1 MNQTIGQRL
10 NVRVANFSNIDLP
23 GEHLL
28 KFDSEE
34 ITTIVGK
41 LRKYTDLPY
50 VFVAEKEKAGTIA
63 ELLSALKAIRSACY
77 PYALFSID
85 GGELDVGD
93 PDLDIV
99 KIHGADPKT
108 VRERIDAY
116 ALSKF
121 NYDGNKLRL
130 ANSDPL
136 PTKIDVAIIGAGITG
151 LYAANRLLEAGI
163 SFCILEKSGAVGGIW
178 SQYANRTSRVNSSE
192 CAYRLLEKK
201 TRSNRDHSGTWE
213 ILEDVAQL
221 AQNVSRRL
229 FIETEVAGIEA
240 TGNRYQ
246 IQLKRGDNAVALE
259 CKGVILAINDR
270 VGTPREVKWQNQSA
284 FQGKIVTGISNHTE
298 GIDWRNK
305 NVVIIGMGAFAVENT
320 RTALEGGARHVTV
333 VCRRHGTICP
343 KIIDYLNFI
352 TPYDEAYKHDK
363 KSNLLNMMYWK
374 KMYELSGATQ
384 PECWMGKIKHAGHT
398 ISVSDIWFVGHYLKK
413 IETISGE
420 ISGMTENGVI
430 VDGRHP
436 IQADIVVNSI
446 GFERNA
452 SVARELS
459 GCREIY
465 NNNYIAKDFM
475 YLADAYIDDDAF
487 NSLFGSSV
495 LEMVKFY
502 IEVFIM
508 FFDSPA
514 YDDMV
519 ATEGIE
525 KIPIEGRKWSNYIK
539 SAMALIGKY
548 PNIREIAR
556 KQVTRR
562 TKNFLEAHDMETY
575 IAANKREWRDTHSML
590 AGKPMREEECMPYV
604 FEKLLKR

>member
-10 NVRVANFSNIDLP
+10 NVRVANFSNMNLP

-34 ITTIVGK
+34 ITTIVDK

-514 YDDMV
+514 YDDMI

>member
-34 ITTIVGK
+34 ITTIVEK

-136 PTKIDVAIIGAGITG
+136 PTKIDVVIIGAGITG

-436 IQADIVVNSI
+436 IPADIVVNSI

-514 YDDMV
+514 YDDMI

>member
-34 ITTIVGK
+34 ITTIVDK

-121 NYDGNKLRL
+121 NHDGNKLRL

>member
-34 ITTIVGK
+34 ITTIVDK

-50 VFVAEKEKAGTIA
+50 VFVAEKEKARTIA

>member
-34 ITTIVGK
+34 ITTIVDK

>member
-34 ITTIVGK
+34 ITTIVDK

-50 VFVAEKEKAGTIA
+50 VFVAEKEKARTIA

-514 YDDMV
+514 YDDMI

>member
-34 ITTIVGK
+34 ITTIVDK

-178 SQYANRTSRVNSSE
+178 TQYANRTSRVNSSE

-229 FIETEVAGIEA
+229 FLETEVAGIEA

-284 FQGKIVTGISNHTE
+284 FQGKIVTGISNHAE

-514 YDDMV
+514 YDDMI

>member
-50 VFVAEKEKAGTIA
+50 VFVAEKEKARTIA

-514 YDDMV
+514 YDDMI

>member
-305 NVVIIGMGAFAVENT
+305 NVVIIGMGAFA
-320 RTALEGGARHVTV
+320 
-333 VCRRHGTICP
+333 
-343 KIIDYLNFI
+343 
-352 TPYDEAYKHDK
+352 
-363 KSNLLNMMYWK
+363 
-374 KMYELSGATQ
+374 
-384 PECWMGKIKHAGHT
+384 
-398 ISVSDIWFVGHYLKK
+398 
-413 IETISGE
+413 
-420 ISGMTENGVI
+420 
-430 VDGRHP
+430 
-436 IQADIVVNSI
+436 
-446 GFERNA
+446 
-452 SVARELS
+452 
-459 GCREIY
+459 
-465 NNNYIAKDFM
+465 
-475 YLADAYIDDDAF
+475 
-487 NSLFGSSV
+487 
-495 LEMVKFY
+495 
-502 IEVFIM
+502 
-508 FFDSPA
+508 
-514 YDDMV
+514 
-519 ATEGIE
+519 
-525 KIPIEGRKWSNYIK
+525 
-539 SAMALIGKY
+539 
-548 PNIREIAR
+548 
-556 KQVTRR
+556 
-562 TKNFLEAHDMETY
+562 
-575 IAANKREWRDTHSML
+575 
-590 AGKPMREEECMPYV
+590 
-604 FEKLLKR
+604 

>member
-34 ITTIVGK
+34 ITTIVDK

-514 YDDMV
+514 YDDMI